1 MIAGSE
7 KGLSPVRRVLDN
19 GVVLLAKHAPGT
31 PAVTLHATVHA
42 GAVFDDP
49 VGSGLAH
56 FVARTIDR
64 GTSRRS
70 SEDIAEALDS
80 RGVSLSTS
88 VNRHLMSLVCT
99 CLAEDL
105 DAILEVLA
113 DVLINASFPE
123 TEVDARRAEIVT
135 LIRQDEDNPASV
147 ATQEFMADLYGASHP
162 YGCRVRGSVGSVESI
177 GGDSLRRFHA
187 ARFGPASLVLALVGT
202 VETERVLAAAAGAFE
217 SWNASPLPA
226 PPVPTP
232 TVRST
237 RHVRVAPMMDKA
249 QADIV
254 YGFVAIRR
262 SDPSYHAYSLMNN
275 ILGQYSLG
283 GRLGDSI
290 RERQGMAYYVF
301 SSLDANVLP
310 GPLTVRCGVS
320 ATNVERAVSSIDEEL
335 SRFAADG
342 PTEKE
347 VAESK
352 RYLVGSI
359 PRMLETNGAI
369 ASFLQTVEFF
379 GLGLDYDLRLPAL
392 LDAVS
397 RDEVQSAAR
406 ETLAPDRA
414 TIVVA
419 GPYEGSLR

>member
-1 MIAGSE
+1 
-7 KGLSPVRRVLDN
+7 
-19 GVVLLAKHAPGT
+19 
-31 PAVTLHATVHA
+31 
-42 GAVFDDP
+42 
-49 VGSGLAH
+49 
-56 FVARTIDR
+56 
-64 GTSRRS
+64 
-70 SEDIAEALDS
+70 
-80 RGVSLSTS
+80 LSTS
-88 VNRHLMSLVCT
+88 VNRHLLSRVCT

-105 DAILEVLA
+105 EAILEVVA
-113 DVLINASFPE
+113 DVLVNATFPE
-123 TEVDARRAEIVT
+123 TEMDARRAEIVT

-147 ATQEFMADLYGASHP
+147 ATQECIADLYGASHP

-177 GGDSLRRFHA
+177 GRDALRRFHA
-187 ARFGPASLVLALVGT
+187 ARFGPSSLVLALVGA
-202 VETERVLAAAAGAFE
+202 VETERAIAAAASAFGA
-217 SWNASPLPA
+217 WRANPLPTPPLAA
-226 PPVPTP
+226 PA
-232 TVRST
+232 VRST
-237 RHVRVAPMMDKA
+237 RHVRVAPMMAKA
-249 QADIV
+249 QADIA

-262 SDPSYHAYSLMNN
+262 QDPSYHAYSLMNN

-301 SSLDANVLP
+301 SSLDANLLP

-320 ATNVERAVSSIDEEL
+320 AANVERAVSSIDEEL

-379 GLGLDYDLRLPAL
+379 ELGLDYDVRLPAL

-397 RDEVQSAAR
+397 RDDVQSAAR